1 MEDISRELER
11 EIAKAKPSERKKNRN
26 KRVLIVDDYGEMR
39 SGDYLRGFAKFF
51 AVSSMVCALAAG
63 GLYFFYKDLSV
74 QNRLLTKK
82 TQHLEKKYNAL
93 VNEKEIL
100 MARLVI
106 LGKEPKVP
114 GPLADA
120 GKSGAQALEEKP
132 ASKERKVPEKNK
144 AVASKA
150 PESVEAA
157 TVLPD
162 SALSPSGLTDMDEPG
177 SQDVL
182 DSDAPEEN
190 GPGREDGNTVA
201 GPDTEDGQALEKNV
215 LIEKFTLKKDRHSKF
230 LHIGF
235 DIRNNS
241 DKSGGISGRIFT
253 ILKPD
258 KSDPSNWLAVPS
270 VPLKNG
276 IPDVYK
282 KGQYFSISHYKPV
295 RFKVESGLSS
305 GEYKYAAVY
314 IFNEDGNL
322 VDETF
327 FDLEQDTTNGN

>member
-63 GLYFFYKDLSV
+63 GLYFFYKELSV
-74 QNRLLTKK
+74 QHRLLTQK
-82 TQHLEKKYNAL
+82 TQSLEKKYNTL
-93 VNEKEIL
+93 VKEKEIL

-106 LGKEPKVP
+106 LGKEPGVP
-114 GPLADA
+114 VQLADA
-120 GKSGAQALEEKP
+120 GKTGVPSPGEKP

-144 AVASKA
+144 AVVSKDPEPVGAAAA
-150 PESVEAA
+150 PSDPAQ
-157 TVLPD
+157 P
-162 SALSPSGLTDMDEPG
+162 PSGQTDMNEPG
-177 SQDVL
+177 SQDAL
-182 DSDAPEEN
+182 ESDVFEEN
-190 GPGREDGNTVA
+190 GPGSEDGNTVA
-201 GPDTEDGQALEKNV
+201 GPDTEDGQTQGKSV
-215 LIEKFTLKKDRHSKF
+215 LIEKFTLLKDSHSKF

-241 DKSGGISGRIFT
+241 DKPGGISGRIFT

-305 GEYKYAAVY
+305 GDYKYAAVY

-327 FDLEQDTTNGN
+327 FDLEQDNTNGD